1 MKQLLLTLLA
11 TVATIVVTAQNI
23 PVGMRM
29 EVAEVEQNKNEFT
42 IFTYKDKDGTFG
54 YYLGLGRNFNIL
66 KIFRDDITDTSFE
79 HIDESCLWLGATSK
93 EAFETIDNILDLYD
107 ENEGTTTEFEGRD
120 ATGSDRLGKP
130 TTISCT
136 VRRKI
141 IGGKHLQFVF
151 ISGNHYAESYL
162 SKSVLKQLRWG
173 FKLDKKLHKS
183 QHN

>member
-1 MKQLLLTLLA
+1 MKHLLFTLFATLT
-11 TVATIVVTAQNI
+11 TIVATAQKI
-23 PVGMRM
+23 PVEMRM

-54 YYLGLGRNFNIL
+54 YYLSLGRNFNIL
-66 KIFRDDITDTSFE
+66 KVFRDDITDTSFE
-79 HIDESCLWLGATSK
+79 HIDESCLWLGATSS

-107 ENEGTTTEFEGRD
+107 KNEGTTIDFEGRG
-120 ATGSDRLGKP
+120 ATGSNRLGKP
-130 TTISCT
+130 TTITCV
-136 VRRKI
+136 VRRKLV
-141 IGGKHLQFVF
+141 GGKHLQFVF

-162 SKSVLKQLRWG
+162 SKSSLKQLRWG